1 MAQEKKKWVPGN
13 TKPDANKQLHS
24 AIMKRSRLE
33 NKTNKNKCRDVIIN
47 YKKQK
52 SIVIKFIKKLKFE
65 YFSKYYPYKQAK
77 PFWVKCK
84 QYFANKHSKSDTK
97 IMLSENSELIMKIQD
112 IANTFNYTLDAENLN
127 FFREMNI
134 MVRYTQ
140 KMLKISLKTSR
151 TIPVVKLSKNI

>member
-1 MAQEKKKWVPGN
+1 
-13 TKPDANKQLHS
+13 
-24 AIMKRSRLE
+24 
-33 NKTNKNKCRDVIIN
+33 
-47 YKKQK
+47 
-52 SIVIKFIKKLKFE
+52 
-65 YFSKYYPYKQAK
+65 
-77 PFWVKCK
+77 
-84 QYFANKHSKSDTK
+84 
-97 IMLSENSELIMKIQD
+97 MLSENSELIMKIQD